1 MGHTDVSTLNLISGQ
16 DLLEKLNREKQEAEL
31 KKLKT
36 RQAKRAKSYA
46 PKIETCY
53 SSLQGY
59 NFDSPPNTLQTS
71 SFAFQNQPNGPRED
85 DNETR
90 RVEEQ
95 AVEHSNEE
103 EKEDLPQITP

>member
-36 RQAKRAKSYA
+36 RQAKRANSYI
-46 PKIETCY
+46 PKIQTGY

-59 NFDSPPNTLQTS
+59 NFNSPPNTLQTS
-71 SFAFQNQPNGPRED
+71 SFAF
-85 DNETR
+85 
-90 RVEEQ
+90 
-95 AVEHSNEE
+95 
-103 EKEDLPQITP
+103 